1 MLFSKFSMFIFIF
14 YFSILIT
21 TFSKHNKI
29 SKPNSAKNSS
39 KPIINPIMVNSSN
52 TLLNITKGDYTNF
65 TNIESPIKVNSSL
78 ISNGTIENTKL
89 TSSSA
94 FSPENLLKEP
104 DSFMEKFFIGLI
116 FALIPFIVVFSFK
129 NICPE
134 FDRYMNMRRFIVQG
148 QGHKFSRLST
158 DENEAAELEN
168 MNKICHTAAD
178 DWDEFLGY
186 KYFFKYFSIISI
198 IFYTFILGIGKQTLN
213 KITAMYLLLDLAVQ

>member
-1 MLFSKFSMFIFIF
+1 MLFSKFSIFICIY

-21 TFSKHNKI
+21 TFSKHNNKN
-29 SKPNSAKNSS
+29 SKPKSNSAKNSS
-39 KPIINPIMVNSSN
+39 KPIINPIMVNSST
-52 TLLNITKGDYTNF
+52 TLLNITKGNYTNF
-65 TNIESPIKVNSSL
+65 TNIESPIKVNSSF

-94 FSPENLLKEP
+94 FSPESLLKEP
-104 DSFMEKFFIGLI
+104 DSFTEKVFIGLI

-186 KYFFKYFSIISI
+186 K
-198 IFYTFILGIGKQTLN
+198 
-213 KITAMYLLLDLAVQ
+213 